1 MNDQQQRSRHFHAG
15 FAGRP
20 SGPVARIAGFVA
32 AVAATLLAFMFSLVL
47 VALVVAGGLALGGWL
62 WWKTREARK
71 AMNGQR
77 PAGGYVIEG
86 EAVRETEALRETE
99 TVAVRRFPE

>member
-1 MNDQQQRSRHFHAG
+1 M
-15 FAGRP
+15 
-20 SGPVARIAGFVA
+20 
-32 AVAATLLAFMFSLVL
+32 L
-47 VALVVAGGLALGGWL
+47 VALVVVGGVALGSWL

-86 EAVRETEALRETE
+86 EAVRETE
-99 TVAVRRFPE
+99 TVVVRRLPE

>member
-1 MNDQQQRSRHFHAG
+1 MNDQLQRSRQFPAG

-20 SGPVARIAGFVA
+20 SGPVGRGAGFVA
-32 AVAATLLAFMFSLVL
+32 AVAAAILAFMFSRVL
-47 VALVVAGGLALGGWL
+47 VALVVAGGAALGGWL

-71 AMNGQR
+71 AMNGRR

-86 EAVRETEALRETE
+86 EAVRTTE
-99 TVAVRRFPE
+99 TVVHRLPE

>member
-32 AVAATLLAFMFSLVL
+32 AVAAALLAFMFSLVL
-47 VALVVAGGLALGGWL
+47 VALVV
-62 WWKTREARK
+62 
-71 AMNGQR
+71 
-77 PAGGYVIEG
+77 AGGYVIEG

>member
-1 MNDQQQRSRHFHAG
+1 MNDQQQRSRQRHFG
-15 FAGRP
+15 FAGQP
-20 SGPVARIAGFVA
+20 PGPVGRVAGFVA
-32 AVAATLLAFMFSLVL
+32 AVAATILAFMFSLVL
-47 VALVVAGGLALGGWL
+47 VALVVAGGAALGGWL

-71 AMNGQR
+71 AMDGRR

-86 EAVRETEALRETE
+86 EAVRESE